1 MMLIFKNLK
10 KDYIQFFWYNE
21 KKYLFE
27 KVRSYTMHLEFSD
40 YESLLVKICEDYY
53 LEDINI
59 SEISKNMG
67 SPDIKL

>member
-1 MMLIFKNLK
+1 
-10 KDYIQFFWYNE
+10 
-21 KKYLFE
+21 
-27 KVRSYTMHLEFSD
+27 MHLEFSD